1 MYFKYTEN
9 KFNHSIDGKQP
20 LRFPN
25 VCIPGRAGG
34 FEGPFGN
41 ENANVYWCP
50 LLELL
55 LSQGEGWS
63 HSTQQALPYKYK
75 FPKQQKQLRRSAF
88 NTNSVINEQPF
99 LKILQRS
106 TNQSYNIQ
114 PTECRIIKI
123 RRGRPSKVGKDV
135 ELFWVKISANTSKI
149 IKLDTTFWF
158 MAS

>member
-1 MYFKYTEN
+1 MGN
-9 KFNHSIDGKQP
+9 NP
-20 LRFPN
+20 L
-25 VCIPGRAGG
+25 G
-34 FEGPFGN
+34 FQMSVFQEEQEALKGPFGN

-88 NTNSVINEQPF
+88 NTNSVITEQPF